1 MSKGSRGGTSRGGS
15 DPRVEAARPASR
27 AASHRRSRARGEA
40 PPPGR
45 RGAGPRRARDLQARR
60 LRQLEKARDRR
71 AALELE
77 LRALVVPAAAAAVVA
92 AAPTPDPAQVAA
104 SPGGPQAYCLR
115 EKQKVVMVDP
125 APIVMRNGRPGT
137 SGTCPSCGSRLTRP
151 G

>member
-15 DPRVEAARPASR
+15 TRESKRHVRRLERRLTAVRELEAKRHRQAAEARDR
-27 AASHRRSRARGEA
+27 AG
-40 PPPGR
+40 
-45 RGAGPRRARDLQARR
+45 ARDLQARR

-71 AALELE
+71 AALEQE
-77 LRALVVPAAAAAVVA
+77 LRALVMPAAAPEAVA
-92 AAPTPDPAQVAA
+92 AAPAPDLAQVAA

-125 APIVMRNGRPGT
+125 VPIVMRNGRPGT
-137 SGTCPSCGSRLTRP
+137 SGTCPSCGSRLARP